1 MSHVFFHIIPCMI
14 LTQTTWCFIS
24 GQAGLINAGPQ
35 SHQPKPIYKG
45 LIIGCAYVH
54 TQSHTHTHIYI
65 YMYICS
71 YVCIFLY
78 VSIYIYIY
86 TLRVN
91 PLNNNGG

>member
-54 TQSHTHTHIYI
+54 TQSHPHRYICIYVVMYVYS
-65 YMYICS
+65 YMY
-71 YVCIFLY
+71 L
-78 VSIYIYIY
+78 YIYIY